1 MTNLVF
7 IWDYDGPIG
16 RINCSLPYNFHYK
29 QIIDEIENVNK
40 IVSLANDYKFKM
52 VFAVTGFS
60 CERTNTIFDL
70 RDQIKMLH
78 DNGHEIASHSWKH
91 EWFPHLNR
99 KQAKKSIERSV
110 NVISK
115 CIGKTISGFILPF
128 NRPMTWYS
136 KGAISL
142 GDNAFWPFHYNADL
156 GNVIT
161 LLSLQGVKWLRVH
174 YYPFIIRH
182 FRKGNQIIKKQ
193 PFFKKNVLCLPS
205 HNVGFSNQSIQ
216 LLDVAVNTNRD
227 IFISSHPLNLSLKGG
242 GHLDLFKRFLE
253 KVNYFVEEEILRVTT
268 VEQIIEKNYH

>member
-1 MTNLVF
+1 
-7 IWDYDGPIG
+7 
-16 RINCSLPYNFHYK
+16 
-29 QIIDEIENVNK
+29 
-40 IVSLANDYKFKM
+40 
-52 VFAVTGFS
+52 
-60 CERTNTIFDL
+60 
-70 RDQIKMLH
+70 
-78 DNGHEIASHSWKH
+78 
-91 EWFPHLNR
+91 
-99 KQAKKSIERSV
+99 KKSIERSI

-161 LLSLQGVKWLRVH
+161 LLSLQGIKWLRVH

-193 PFFKKNVLCLPS
+193 PFLKKNVLCLPS
-205 HNVGFSNQSIQ
+205 HNFGFSNQSIK

-253 KVNYFVEEEILRVTT
+253 KVNYFVEEGILRVTT